1 MIVRTSNIRS
11 SDKHP
16 RQQLAG
22 MFDAILLRSFSSS
35 YSNIGITLKTNRSK
49 IGLILLSFI
58 AFISLGLPDGL
69 LGVAWP
75 SIRSTFSLRLDALG
89 LLLAASTAGYITSSF
104 FSGKLIAK
112 LGVGGTLAISCL
124 LTGAGL
130 IGYTLVP
137 AWWMIVLLGVIAGLG
152 AGAIDAGLNTYIAA
166 NFGEGLMQWLHASF
180 GFGVTLGPIIMTA
193 GLQRFGDWHWGYRN
207 VGTAQILLA
216 GCFLLTISMWQ
227 QTKSK
232 PQEEEKSRLTD
243 YKTPVMETL
252 KHPMVWMSLLLFF
265 IYTGVEV
272 SFGSWTYSLL
282 TLARGIPTE
291 IAGLWAG
298 SYWATFTAGRI
309 LAGLL
314 TRRTGVKTLLAAGL
328 LSATLGAVLLWW
340 NPIPTASVIA
350 VSIIGFA
357 LAPIFPGL
365 VSTTGSRVGEH
376 HAANTI
382 GMQISAAGLGAAL
395 IPGLAGV
402 LAQNISLEAI
412 PVYLTI
418 LFIILLTLYRLTS
431 NPPIATVSE
440 SYTKTSTE

>member
-1 MIVRTSNIRS
+1 MPYPLV
-11 SDKHP
+11 
-16 RQQLAG
+16 
-22 MFDAILLRSFSSS
+22 F
-35 YSNIGITLKTNRSK
+35 YIGIQEIVLKAYRSK

-75 SIRSTFSLRLDALG
+75 SIRSTFSLQLDALG
-89 LLLAASTAGYITSSF
+89 LLLAASTAGYILSSF

-112 LGVGGTLAISCL
+112 LGVGGTLAGSCL

-137 AWWMIVLLGVIAGLG
+137 AWWMMVLLGIVAGLG

-180 GFGVTLGPIIMTA
+180 GVGVTLGPIIMTA
-193 GLQRFGDWHWGYRN
+193 GLKWFDTWHWGYRN
-207 VGTAQILLA
+207 VGTAQIILA
-216 GCFLLTISMWQ
+216 GCFLLSISMWRQ
-227 QTKSK
+227 KTTEPHRQ
-232 PQEEEKSRLTD
+232 EKSRRLTD
-243 YKTPVMETL
+243 YKTPITETL

-265 IYTGVEV
+265 IYTGVEI

-282 TLARGIPTE
+282 TLSRGVPLET
-291 IAGLWAG
+291 AGLWAG
-298 SYWATFTAGRI
+298 SYWATFTVGRI
-309 LAGLL
+309 TAGLL
-314 TRRTGVKTLLAAGL
+314 ARRVGVKTLLGAGL
-328 LSATLGAVLLWW
+328 LSATFGAILLWW
-340 NPIPTASVIA
+340 NPFPTASVIA

-365 VSTTGSRVGEH
+365 VSTTGSRVGEQ

-382 GMQISAAGLGAAL
+382 GMQISAAGLGAAA

-402 LAQNISLEAI
+402 LAQHISLEAVPI
-412 PVYLTI
+412 YLTI
-418 LFIILLTLYRLTS
+418 LFVILLTLYRLTS
-431 NPPIATVSE
+431 FKSISLTSN
-440 SYTKTSTE
+440 SYTKA

>member
-1 MIVRTSNIRS
+1 M
-11 SDKHP
+11 K
-16 RQQLAG
+16 A
-22 MFDAILLRSFSSS
+22 
-35 YSNIGITLKTNRSK
+35 YRSK

-75 SIRSTFSLRLDALG
+75 SIRSTFSLQLDALG
-89 LLLAASTAGYITSSF
+89 LLLAASTAGYILSSF

-112 LGVGGTLAISCL
+112 LGVGGTLAGSCL

-137 AWWMIVLLGVIAGLG
+137 AWWMLVLLGIVAGLG

-193 GLQRFGDWHWGYRN
+193 GLKWFDTWHWGYRN
-207 VGTAQILLA
+207 VGTAQIILA
-216 GCFLLTISMWQ
+216 ACFLLSISMWQ
-227 QTKSK
+227 QKKTE
-232 PQEEEKSRLTD
+232 PHEQEESRRLTD
-243 YKTPVMETL
+243 YKTPVIETL

-265 IYTGVEV
+265 IYTGVEI

-282 TLARGIPTE
+282 TLSRGVPIE

-298 SYWATFTAGRI
+298 SYWATFTVGRI
-309 LAGLL
+309 TAGLL
-314 TRRTGVKTLLAAGL
+314 ARRVGVKTLLGAGL
-328 LSATLGAVLLWW
+328 LSATVGAVLLWW
-340 NPIPTASVIA
+340 NPFPTASVIA

-365 VSTTGSRVGEH
+365 VSTTGARVGEQ

-382 GMQISAAGLGAAL
+382 GMQISAAGLGAAA

-402 LAQNISLEAI
+402 LAQHISLEAVPI
-412 PVYLTI
+412 YLTL
-418 LFIILLTLYRLTS
+418 LFVILLTLYRLTS
-431 NPPIATVSE
+431 FKSISV
-440 SYTKTSTE
+440 TSNSHIKA